1 MAIGGPGV
9 GLPYPTNPYPAQPSV
24 PGVSSAVWTNT
35 FELLRATLWLIP
47 PGWWAVSCGSHS
59 YVVWRDPVTQTLY
72 PLFALGGAGI
82 VNSDG
87 SNYYVFNASGTP
99 VQIATVTGEG
109 STYTAATTT
118 IVSSAGGS
126 TWLPL
131 IDGNVASY
139 TIGNDRFG
147 NAGGTNFTIP
157 PIVVVQAPPSP
168 GVQATA
174 YVSTLTTGAV
184 AAITVGVAGA
194 GYTQAPGVFLI
205 PDPSDPNAGI
215 ITIPTVTAVLDTPT
229 GAITAVL
236 QTYHGTSE
244 SAVTLTING
253 GDSTATATCGIV
265 TAAGDDTIVVQWLG
279 GGG

>member
-1 MAIGGPGV
+1 MAIGGNGV
-9 GLPYPTNPYPAQPSV
+9 PLPYPTNPYPAQPSV

-35 FELLRATLWLIP
+35 FQLLRATLWLIP

-72 PLFALGGAGI
+72 PLFALGGYGI

-99 VQIATVTGEG
+99 VQIATVTGAG
-109 STYTAATTT
+109 TTYTYPTTT
-118 IVSSAGGS
+118 IVPDVGGS
-126 TWLPL
+126 TWQPI
-131 IDGNVASY
+131 IDGSVDTY
-139 TIGNDRFG
+139 TVGNDRFG

-168 GVQATA
+168 GIQATA
-174 YVSTLTTGAV
+174 YATLTTGAV
-184 AAITVGVAGA
+184 SAVTVGNAGA
-194 GYTQAPGVFLI
+194 GDNQAPGVFLI
-205 PDPSDPNAGI
+205 PDPTDPNAGL
-215 ITIPTVTAVLDTPT
+215 ITIPAVTATLNTAV
-229 GAITAVL
+229 GAITGVL
-236 QTYHGTSE
+236 QTYHGTSQA
-244 SAVTLTING
+244 AVTLTING
-253 GDSTATATCGIV
+253 GDSTATATCDIV